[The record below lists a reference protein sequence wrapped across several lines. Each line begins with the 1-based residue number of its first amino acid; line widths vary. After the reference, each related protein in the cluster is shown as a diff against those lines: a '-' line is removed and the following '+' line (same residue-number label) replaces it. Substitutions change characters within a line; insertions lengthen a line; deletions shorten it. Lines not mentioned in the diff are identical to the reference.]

1 MLLRLTILSAL
12 MFTAVN
18 AQACGSCLVEEI
30 AFDNPIGIIGTL
42 DGGWD
47 AEEPAIT
54 VRKVLRNTVD
64 GLSLKSGDQLP
75 LSLKWRKRLIRLAK
89 VKKRKPNVETRTEGI
104 WLLDYKDGVA
114 FVKGYGQLMPL
125 KVNDQYVDAVLGKLD
140 ENWPGLKE
148 RELRTLPRS
157 QLPQKSFSKSN
168 SLELKTKP

>member
-1 MLLRLTILSAL
+1 MFFRLTIIAAL
-12 MFTAVN
+12 TLTAVN

-30 AFDNPIGIIGTL
+30 AMDNPLAVIGSL
-42 DGGWD
+42 DEGWD
-47 AEEPAIT
+47 AENPAIT
-54 VRKVLRNTVD
+54 VQKVLRNTVE
-64 GLSLKSGDQLP
+64 GLSLKSGDLLP

-104 WLLDYKDGVA
+104 WLLDYQNGVA

-140 ENWPGLKE
+140 ENWPGLRE

-168 SLELKTKP
+168 TLEFKAKP